1 MAYAV
6 VARYRCAPA
15 DEATVRA
22 ALLKAREATRTEPA
36 GLMYEVHVMEGE
48 PGGFLLY
55 ERYVDREGFEAH
67 RASAH
72 FAEVIVGV
80 VLPLLTERTVT
91 FAEVI

>member
-6 VARYRCAPA
+6 VAHYRCAPA
-15 DEATVRA
+15 DEAAVRA

-36 GLMYEVHVMEGE
+36 NLMYDVHVVEGE

-67 RASAH
+67 KAAEH
-72 FAEVIVGV
+72 FKEVVVGV
-80 VLPLLTERTVT
+80 VWPLLTERTVT
-91 FAEVI
+91 FAEVV

>member
-1 MAYAV
+1 MAYTV
-6 VARYRCAPA
+6 VAHYRCAPA
-15 DEATVRA
+15 DEAVVRA

-36 GLMYEVHVMEGE
+36 NLMYEVHVVEGE

-67 RASAH
+67 KAAEH
-72 FAEVIVGV
+72 FKEVVVGV
-80 VLPLLTERTVT
+80 VWPLLTERTVT